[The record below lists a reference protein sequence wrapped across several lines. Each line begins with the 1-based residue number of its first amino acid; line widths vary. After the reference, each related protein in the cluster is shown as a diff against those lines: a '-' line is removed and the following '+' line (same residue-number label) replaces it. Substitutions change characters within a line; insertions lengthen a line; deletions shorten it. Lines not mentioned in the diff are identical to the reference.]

1 MRIGGALVGLLVV
14 VVVIYALLFVKSGQ
28 KSHIETAV
36 GALSKAGIAA
46 TQANLSQ
53 LEKVVTSFVAGEGRS
68 PESWQDMRSL
78 RYIMTGTTDGW
89 GRVVRYEKTSETGFR
104 LVSAGP
110 DGRFDTADDLAVE
123 DVP

>member
-1 MRIGGALVGLLVV
+1 MRIGGALVGLLAV
-14 VVVIYALLFVKSGQ
+14 VVVIYALLFMKSGQ
-28 KSHIETAV
+28 KSHIEAAV
-36 GALSKAGIAA
+36 DALAKAGIAA

-53 LEKVVTSFVAGEGRS
+53 LEKAVLSFVGAEDRS

-78 RYIMTGTTDGW
+78 RYILTGTTDGW
-89 GRVVRYEKTSETGFR
+89 GRVIRYEKTSEMGFR

-123 DVP
+123 DAP

>member
-1 MRIGGALVGLLVV
+1 MRIGGALIGLLVV
-14 VVVIYALLFVKSGQ
+14 VVVIYALLFMKSGQ
-28 KSHIETAV
+28 KSHIEAAAD
-36 GALSKAGIAA
+36 ALTKAGIAA

-89 GRVVRYEKTSETGFR
+89 GRAGAYAKTP
-104 LVSAGP
+104 A
-110 DGRFDTADDLAVE
+110 
-123 DVP
+123 

>member
-1 MRIGGALVGLLVV
+1 MRIGGALIGLLVV
-14 VVVIYALLFVKSGQ
+14 VVVIYALLFMKSGQ
-28 KSHIETAV
+28 KSHIEAAAD
-36 GALSKAGIAA
+36 ALTKAGIAA

>member
-14 VVVIYALLFVKSGQ
+14 VVVIYALLFMKSGQ
-28 KSHIETAV
+28 KSHIEAAV
-36 GALSKAGIAA
+36 DALSKAGIAA

>member
-1 MRIGGALVGLLVV
+1 MRIGGALVGLLAV
-14 VVVIYALLFVKSGQ
+14 VVVIYALLFMKSGQ
-28 KSHIETAV
+28 KSHIEAAV
-36 GALSKAGIAA
+36 DALTKAGIAA

-53 LEKVVTSFVAGEGRS
+53 LEKAVLSFVGAEDRS

-78 RYIMTGTTDGW
+78 RYILTGTTDGW
-89 GRVVRYEKTSETGFR
+89 GRVIRYEKTSEMGFR

-123 DVP
+123 DAP

>member
-89 GRVVRYEKTSETGFR
+89 GRVVRYEKTSEMGFR

>member
-14 VVVIYALLFVKSGQ
+14 VVVIYALLFMKSGQ
-28 KSHIETAV
+28 KSHIEAAV
-36 GALSKAGIAA
+36 DALTKAGIAA

-53 LEKVVTSFVAGEGRS
+53 LEKAVLSFVGAEDRS

-78 RYIMTGTTDGW
+78 RYILTGTTDGW
-89 GRVVRYEKTSETGFR
+89 GRVIRYEKTSEMGFR

-123 DVP
+123 DAP

>member
-1 MRIGGALVGLLVV
+1 MRIGGALIGLLVV
-14 VVVIYALLFVKSGQ
+14 VVVIYALLFMKSGQ
-28 KSHIETAV
+28 KSHIEAAV
-36 GALSKAGIAA
+36 DALGKAGIAA

-53 LEKVVTSFVAGEGRS
+53 IEKVVTSFVAAEGRS

-89 GRVVRYEKTSETGFR
+89 GQVIRYEKTSETGFR

-110 DGRFDTADDLAVE
+110 DGRFDTADDLTVE
-123 DVP
+123 DAP